1 MAEEKSLTDRLMANI
16 QKSAVI
22 NGIKAALK
30 KYQWLKKLL
39 PFLRDGIEG
48 AKSNLE
54 TYLGETDKIIVL
66 ARKKGK
72 IRLVIL
78 DGNKPFTLS
87 TGMDIKCQK
96 DGIEIKELDSYLK
109 EFYDMGFFEMITEED
124 NKKYL
129 EMKEKGIGL
138 ENFLQNNESP
148 EQKQIE
154 SPKE

>member
-1 MAEEKSLTDRLMANI
+1 MAEEKSLADRLMTNI
-16 QKSAVI
+16 QKSAFV
-22 NGIKAALK
+22 NGIKAAVK
-30 KYQWLKKLL
+30 KYEWLKKLL

-48 AKSNLE
+48 IKTQAE
-54 TYLGETDKIIVL
+54 QYLGETDKIIVIG
-66 ARKKGK
+66 RKLGK
-72 IRLVIL
+72 TRLVIL

-129 EMKEKGIGL
+129 EMKEKGIGI
-138 ENFLQNNESP
+138 ESFLNDNNPPAQNA
-148 EQKQIE
+148 IE
-154 SPKE
+154 SPKV